1 MRRNAWSFWAGVAA
15 GLLLS
20 LTGMLLWWFEPAR
33 LLASPGDQPAQ
44 AAAPTP
50 TVPTYVLVLGVDER
64 DQVLGSRS
72 DTMMLLRVDGQQV
85 RMLSLPRDTLVDLG
99 EHGEGKLNSAYTYG
113 GVDLAKQVAGDLVGV
128 PVDHYVKVDLSG
140 FRHLVDLMGGVE
152 FDVPRAMHYSDPTD
166 GTLIDLE
173 PGLQLLDGDKAEQFV
188 RFRHDELGDD
198 MSRIHRQQEFLKA
211 AVSQALTP
219 DHLLKLPQL
228 ITAARGYVATDIPL
242 TRQLGLAQAL
252 FRARQADAIVQETL
266 PGHGD
271 YVNGI
276 SFFLIDQDQL
286 HQLVS
291 SWQSQP

>member
-33 LLASPGDQPAQ
+33 LLASPGDQLAQ

-173 PGLQLLDGDKAEQFV
+173 PGEHEAVIRPARRLDAGEGPGKERTVKVEGGAVGLIIDCRGRPLA
-188 RFRHDELGDD
+188 LPDD
-198 MSRIHRQQEFLKA
+198 STARVVKLREWHA
-211 AVSQALTP
+211 A
-219 DHLLKLPQL
+219 
-228 ITAARGYVATDIPL
+228 
-242 TRQLGLAQAL
+242 LGL
-252 FRARQADAIVQETL
+252 ETE
-266 PGHGD
+266 
-271 YVNGI
+271 
-276 SFFLIDQDQL
+276 
-286 HQLVS
+286 
-291 SWQSQP
+291 